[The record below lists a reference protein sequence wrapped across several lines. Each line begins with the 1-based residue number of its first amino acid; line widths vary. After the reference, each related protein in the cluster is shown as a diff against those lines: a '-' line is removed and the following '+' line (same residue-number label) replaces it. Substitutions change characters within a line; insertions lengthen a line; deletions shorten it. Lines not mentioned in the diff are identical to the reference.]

1 VPSLKYS
8 YKIRVLIV
16 YSACRLGGL
25 VMARQRIE
33 LAAEEADELSRRA
46 RATTV
51 SVRDRRRAEI
61 ILLSAQGLTQLRI
74 AEQIGISRL
83 SVNRWV
89 GRFAL
94 HRLDGLTD
102 RAGRGRKP
110 WLPRGAVQQVVEQA
124 VTPPAHLGR
133 WSCRT
138 MARAAGISPA
148 SVQRLWA
155 ASDIK
160 PHLSRT
166 FKLSNDKRFEEK
178 FWDVIGLY
186 LNPPDKALVLCCD
199 EKSQCQAL
207 ERTQPGLP
215 LGIGHIRTKTH
226 DYVRHGTLTL
236 FAALNYLEGKL
247 ITRLAPRHRHQEW
260 LAFLKTIDE
269 ETPGD
274 LDIHIIAD
282 NYATHKHPA
291 VTRWLDRHIRF
302 HMHYTPTSSSW
313 MNLVERFF
321 RDLTEFITE
330 KSFASTRELADAIIA
345 FLAARNENPQRYVWK
360 AKGEDILRKINT
372 ARQALAESNPISVRH
387 TREPGREYARDPDL
401 YRHCL
406 HPFLSRSGALSRAA
420 GRCRYRAGARGS
432 ALDRGGSRRLR
443 GQFVPPDVAMADHL
457 APCCG
462 NSVPGRGEGSSR
474 RLWIEFHYAGA
485 AW

>member
-1 VPSLKYS
+1 
-8 YKIRVLIV
+8 
-16 YSACRLGGL
+16 
-25 VMARQRIE
+25 M
-33 LAAEEADELSRRA
+33 
-46 RATTV
+46 
-51 SVRDRRRAEI
+51 
-61 ILLSAQGLTQLRI
+61 
-74 AEQIGISRL
+74 
-83 SVNRWV
+83 NRWV

-94 HRLDGLTD
+94 HRLAGLSD

-110 WLPRGAVQQVVEQA
+110 WLPDGAVQQVVEQA
-124 VTPPAHLGR
+124 VTPPPHLGR

-247 ITRLAPRHRHQEW
+247 ITRLAARHRHQEW

-269 ETPGD
+269 QTPAD
-274 LDIHIIAD
+274 LAIHIIAD

-291 VTRWLDRHIRF
+291 VTRWLDRHARF

-345 FLAARNENPQRYVWK
+345 FLAARNENPRRYVWK
-360 AKGEDILRKINT
+360 AKGEDILRKIDA
-372 ARQALAESNPISVRH
+372 ARQALAALQPQVTLFQRRH
-387 TREPGREYARDPDL
+387 TRARTAAARSRAVAARSTPPSRGERDAIFALGRVARDQARR
-401 YRHCL
+401 RHRGRPARDRARPGCR
-406 HPFLSRSGALSRAA
+406 SRRRPAI
-420 GRCRYRAGARGS
+420 RAG
-432 ALDRGGSRRLR
+432 
-443 GQFVPPDVAMADHL
+443 
-457 APCCG
+457 
-462 NSVPGRGEGSSR
+462 
-474 RLWIEFHYAGA
+474 
-485 AW
+485 

>member
-1 VPSLKYS
+1 
-8 YKIRVLIV
+8 
-16 YSACRLGGL
+16 
-25 VMARQRIE
+25 ME
-33 LAAEEADELSRRA
+33 EAEELGRRA

-61 ILLSAQGLTQLRI
+61 ILLSVQGLTQQRI
-74 AEQIGISRL
+74 AEQLGISRL
-83 SVNRWV
+83 AVNRWV

-94 HRLDGLTD
+94 RRLDGLND

-110 WLPRGAVQQVVEQA
+110 WLPQAVVQQVLERV
-124 VTPPAHLGR
+124 VTPPPDLGR

-138 MARAAGISPA
+138 MARATGISPA

-155 ASDIK
+155 ASEIK

-186 LNPPDKALVLCCD
+186 LNPLDKALVLCCD

-247 ITRLAPRHRHQEW
+247 ITRLAARHRHQEW
-260 LAFLKTIDE
+260 LAFLKTIE
-269 ETPGD
+269 AETPAD

-291 VTRWLDRHIRF
+291 VTRLLDRHARF
-302 HMHYTPTSSSW
+302 HMHHTPTSSSW

-321 RDLTEFITE
+321 RDLTGSLPRRALPRPENWPTRSSTSWRRATTIRGAP
-330 KSFASTRELADAIIA
+330 FAR
-345 FLAARNENPQRYVWK
+345 
-360 AKGEDILRKINT
+360 AKGEEILRKIDAT
-372 ARQALAESNPISVRH
+372 RQALAALQPESNAVSETTH
-387 TREPGREYARDPDL
+387 
-401 YRHCL
+401 
-406 HPFLSRSGALSRAA
+406 
-420 GRCRYRAGARGS
+420 
-432 ALDRGGSRRLR
+432 
-443 GQFVPPDVAMADHL
+443 
-457 APCCG
+457 
-462 NSVPGRGEGSSR
+462 
-474 RLWIEFHYAGA
+474 
-485 AW
+485 